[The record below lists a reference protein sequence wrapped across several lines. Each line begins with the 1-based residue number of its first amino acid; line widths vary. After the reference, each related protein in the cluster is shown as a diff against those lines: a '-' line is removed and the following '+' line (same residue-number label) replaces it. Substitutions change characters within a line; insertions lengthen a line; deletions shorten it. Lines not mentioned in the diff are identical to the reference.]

1 MQKHTQSE
9 EKKSRRYVLLG
20 AALLM
25 ATSAVGPGFLTQ
37 SATFTAT
44 YMGQLAIIMVLV
56 ILMDIITKLNVWSII
71 GVSGK
76 RAPELANEVLPG
88 LGQAVSLLVAF
99 GGLVFNIGNVGGIAL
114 ALNALFHIPEA
125 AGCVLGGAFAIVL
138 LASKNASGG
147 IDLLAKCLGAVMVL
161 IALVVAVSTRPPVDL
176 LACGFFHLEEPVS
189 LLIPMITILGGSC
202 GGYISF
208 SGVHRLLDAGIYG
221 RDNLSDIRKS
231 VLLGSGVTG
240 VIRLLLFLAAY
251 GVCMAGGN
259 AVREAVMQ
267 SSNPAAEVFLQALGD
282 LGFRLFAVILLCASL
297 STVTGAA
304 YTSVSFL
311 KTLHPVMKNHSRAVT
326 ILFILLSSG
335 IMAVFGGAAR
345 LLVLA
350 GAVNGLILPVSL
362 SVILIAGR
370 KKSIV
375 GDYRHSFI
383 LTVLGL
389 IIVLITLF
397 FGLYSI
403 AALF

>member
-1 MQKHTQSE
+1 
-9 EKKSRRYVLLG
+9 
-20 AALLM
+20 M

-56 ILMDIITKLNVWSII
+56 ILMDVITKLNVWSII

-88 LGQAVSLLVAF
+88 LGQVVSLLVAF

-125 AGCVLGGAFAIVL
+125 AGCMLGGAFAIVL

-147 IDLLAKCLGAVMVL
+147 IDRLAKCLGVLMVL
-161 IALVVAVSTRPPVDL
+161 IALVVAVSTRPPVDAL
-176 LACGFFHLEEPVS
+176 LSGFFHLEEPVL
-189 LLIPMITILGGSC
+189 LLIPMITILAC

-208 SGVHRLLDAGIYG
+208 SGAHRLLDAGIYG

-259 AVREAVMQ
+259 AAREAVIQ

-311 KTLHPVMKNHSRAVT
+311 KTLHPAMKNHSRAVT

-350 GAVNGLILPVSL
+350 
-362 SVILIAGR
+362 
-370 KKSIV
+370 
-375 GDYRHSFI
+375 
-383 LTVLGL
+383 
-389 IIVLITLF
+389 
-397 FGLYSI
+397 
-403 AALF
+403 AALYLVGCL

>member
-1 MQKHTQSE
+1 
-9 EKKSRRYVLLG
+9 
-20 AALLM
+20 
-25 ATSAVGPGFLTQ
+25 
-37 SATFTAT
+37 
-44 YMGQLAIIMVLV
+44 
-56 ILMDIITKLNVWSII
+56 
-71 GVSGK
+71 
-76 RAPELANEVLPG
+76 
-88 LGQAVSLLVAF
+88 
-99 GGLVFNIGNVGGIAL
+99 
-114 ALNALFHIPEA
+114 
-125 AGCVLGGAFAIVL
+125 
-138 LASKNASGG
+138 
-147 IDLLAKCLGAVMVL
+147 MVL

-176 LACGFFHLEEPVS
+176 LASVFFHLEEPVS

-208 SGVHRLLDAGIYG
+208 SGAHHLLDAEIYG
-221 RDNLSDIRKS
+221 RDNLSGMRKS

-251 GVCMAGGN
+251 GVCMGGGN
-259 AVREAVMQ
+259 AVREAIMQ

-282 LGFRLFAVILLCASL
+282 LGFRLFAVILLCASI
-297 STVTGAA
+297 STVIDAA

-311 KTLHPVMKNHSRAVT
+311 KTLHPVINTHQRSVT

-335 IMAVFGGAAR
+335 IMSVFGGAAR

-375 GDYRHSFI
+375 GVYRQSLI

-389 IIVLITLF
+389 IIVLITLI
-397 FGLYSI
+397 FGLRSI